1 MKYELIEK
9 FLSTLFFSWGS
20 EAPAEAT
27 WAANDFL
34 KILENKYNYKFKNEF
49 YESYD
54 DDYPNNNYE
63 VVMEEI
69 KQLITNNEKS

>member
-1 MKYELIEK
+1 MKIELIEE

-20 EAPAEAT
+20 DAPPEVT

-49 YESYD
+49 SESYD

-63 VVMEEI
+63 TVMEEI